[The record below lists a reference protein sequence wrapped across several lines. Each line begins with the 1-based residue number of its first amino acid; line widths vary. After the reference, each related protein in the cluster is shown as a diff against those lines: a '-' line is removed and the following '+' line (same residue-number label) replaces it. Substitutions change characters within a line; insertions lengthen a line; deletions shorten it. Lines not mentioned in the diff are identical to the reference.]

1 MAPGRKSKI
10 GIRDVAA
17 SAGVSNTTVSHALSG
32 KGRLPEATRERIIGI
47 ARDLGYRPNANARNL
62 VNGRTGLIGVAV
74 SSASASPVVLSDFD
88 YFVRL
93 LGAATG
99 AAVENGL
106 ALVVEGPK
114 PGNLAFPEAEIDG
127 AVVIDPVDDDQ
138 TIPILRERGI
148 PVVTAGRESSETPAT
163 EERFWVD
170 NDHRSSTTAMLEHLA
185 ERGGERIG
193 LITGPEVN
201 SYTRDSMEAYRKWC
215 EEKGQSPMVALAEGT
230 LNESSGYNAAEKL
243 LGLENPPNAIY
254 SIVDHISLGALNAA
268 RANSI
273 TVPDELLISSG
284 FDSQR
289 TLLSDPPLTALSLNP
304 EKIGRAAVELLVEV
318 IDGEKP
324 VENPVIIETEIICRA
339 STGC

>member
-1 MAPGRKSKI
+1 MAPGRKSRI

-32 KGRLPEATRERIIGI
+32 KGRLPEATRERIVRI
-47 ARDLGYRPNANARNL
+47 ARELGYRPNANARNL
-62 VNGRTGLIGVAV
+62 VNGKTGLIGVAV
-74 SSASASPVVLSDFD
+74 SSTSAAPFGLSDFD

-99 AAVENGL
+99 TAVENGR
-106 ALVVEGPK
+106 ALVIEGSQT
-114 PGNLAFPEAEIDG
+114 GDLAFSEAEVDG
-127 AVVIDPVDDDQ
+127 AIVVDPVDDDQ
-138 TIPILRERGI
+138 TIPSLRERGV
-148 PVVTAGRESSETPAT
+148 PVVTTGREKSETLAT

-170 NDHRSSTTAMLEHLA
+170 NDHRSSTIEMLEHLA

-201 SYTRDSMEAYRKWC
+201 SYTRDAIAGYREWC

-230 LNESSGYNAAEKL
+230 LNESSGFNAAEKL

-254 SIVDHISLGALNAA
+254 SIVDYLSLGALNAA

-273 TVPDELLISSG
+273 TVPDELLIG
-284 FDSQR
+284 CGIDSPLS
-289 TLLSDPPLTALSLNP
+289 LLSDPPLTALSLNP

-318 IDGEKP
+318 IDGDQP
-324 VENPVIIETEIICRA
+324 TENPMMIETEIICRA